1 MNDLIEALKTRLS
14 SPLFGYFGLALLA
27 FNWKAF
33 FFLFVQDGDVLGRI
47 QFFEE
52 HTTVYSLGIWPLSF
66 SFAFALFYPWAIFL
80 VAWMTSR
87 PIEMKDMVQASSEH
101 TVLLRRKQLE
111 DARSNLLASAELELI
126 ERAKRDQEL
135 DKLQN
140 EELRGKLKAELEQ
153 LRTERDSLRTNSNS
167 PSTHARHKELMEIA
181 GTYRKR
187 ADESSSQSDVQRFLA
202 RARELEAQAHQL
214 LTNSEI
220 MSGGNT

>member
-1 MNDLIEALKTRLS
+1 MSDLIEALKTRLS
-14 SPLFGYFGLALLA
+14 SPLFGYFALALLA

-33 FFLFVQDGDVLGRI
+33 FFLFVQGGDVLGRI

-66 SFAFALFYPWAIFL
+66 SFAFALFYPWVIFL

-87 PIEMKDMVQASSEH
+87 PIEMKDMVQARSEH

-126 ERAKRDQEL
+126 ERAKRDQKL
-135 DKLQN
+135 DEFQN
-140 EELRGKLKAELEQ
+140 EELKEKLKAELEQ
-153 LRTERDSLRTNSNS
+153 LRVERDSLREKNQS
-167 PSTHARHKELMEIA
+167 PHARHNELMDIA

-187 ADESSSQSDVQRFLA
+187 AAESKDYDD
-202 RARELEAQAHQL
+202 RARFFDRARVLEEQAHQL

-220 MSGGNT
+220 MSGGNA